1 MKKPNELVKELMK
14 KEGINKNVLS
24 QRTEININTIRGYID
39 SWNNIPIEN
48 LYKIAQALKVNVSYL
63 LGEITDDEIE
73 VENTIKTFLQS
84 LKEKKSIQ
92 IYYEEIKNNL
102 FLIKIDK

>member
-24 QRTEININTIRGYID
+24 QRTGININTIRAYID

>member
-24 QRTEININTIRGYID
+24 QRTGININTIRGYID